1 MIRVEGHSHLY
12 RDKKTGTIINTD
24 TVGYQNYL
32 KSSKIAEEKK
42 KELDSMKEDIEDIP
56 PRSKILITRV
66 KVTASHQYK
75 IDKNKESLLLYYI
88 F

>member
-42 KELDSMKEDIEDIP
+42 KELDSMKEDIEDI
-56 PRSKILITRV
+56 KGALKEIL
-66 KVTASHQYK
+66 
-75 IDKNKESLLLYYI
+75 NKLT
-88 F
+88 

>member
-42 KELDSMKEDIEDIP
+42 RELDNMKKDIEDI
-56 PRSKILITRV
+56 KGALNEILNRLT
-66 KVTASHQYK
+66 
-75 IDKNKESLLLYYI
+75 
-88 F
+88 